1 MQTRRRLLAASLA
14 VTLTAMLAPAAHA
27 ARPAVPIVP
36 HDNMPIVSGSGK
48 PLSLEEIRGAITRG
62 AAGHD
67 WATTQDKPGEL
78 VASINVRN
86 KHYASVTIKY
96 TETAYS
102 VSYRDST
109 NLEYAL
115 SGAPAASSRR
125 EDFNNTALPAN
136 TPMIHP
142 NYNRWVDTLIRDI
155 NAELR
160 RL

>member
-27 ARPAVPIVP
+27 ARPAVPIVA
-36 HDNMPIVSGSGK
+36 HDNMPIVTGSGK
-48 PLSLEEIRGAITRG
+48 TLSLDEIRDAITRG

-67 WATTQDKPGEL
+67 WVATRQGPGEL

-96 TETAYS
+96 SETTYS

-109 NLEYAL
+109 NLEYGL
-115 SGAPAASSRR
+115 SNGLNNSPRR
-125 EDFNNTALPAN
+125 DDFNNNAVPAN